1 MSRLSIAIVA
11 ALIATLGGLAY
22 VFWPTPA
29 PVLVIAEP
37 PAPAPAPAPA
47 SASAPMP
54 AAILHPIELAASA
67 PEPAASAPAPLPA
80 LAEAGAAVKSL
91 LIDLLG
97 RKPVLTLLQPED
109 FVRHVVATVDSL
121 PRGHVAPAVWPV
133 VPTPGR
139 FTVLSKDGQDV
150 INPDNSQRYVPLVL
164 LAESVDA
171 ATLAAAY
178 RRMYP
183 LFQQAYEELGY
194 PGRYFNDRLV
204 EVIDH
209 LLATPAAPKLAAVKL
224 TEVKGPIPSNR
235 PWVRYEFAD
244 PQLQSLSAGQ
254 RILLRTGDVNQRRLM
269 ARLAAFRAQIA
280 R

>member
-11 ALIATLGGLAY
+11 AVIAAFAAVAY
-22 VFWPTPA
+22 LYWPARA
-29 PVLVIAEP
+29 PVPVVAEP
-37 PAPAPAPAPA
+37 PATAAAPAEP
-47 SASAPMP
+47 ASAPMP
-54 AAILHPIELAASA
+54 PAILHPIEAAASA
-67 PEPAASAPAPLPA
+67 PEPAASAPPPLPA

-121 PRGHVAPAVWPV
+121 PRNHVAPAVWPV

-139 FTVLSKDGQDV
+139 FTVLSRDGRDV

-171 ATLAAAY
+171 AAVAAAY

-209 LLATPAAPKLAAVKL
+209 LLATPPAPKLAEVKL

-244 PQLQSLSAGQ
+244 PSLQSLSAGQ
-254 RILLRTGDVNQRRLM
+254 RMLLRTGDVNQRRLM
-269 ARLAAFRAQIA
+269 ARLRDLRAQIA

>member
-1 MSRLSIAIVA
+1 MSKTAVAITA
-11 ALIATLGGLAY
+11 ALIVILGALAY

-29 PVLVIAEP
+29 PVVVVAES
-37 PAPAPAPAPA
+37 PAPAPMPVPASAPAP
-47 SASAPMP
+47 P
-54 AAILHPIELAASA
+54 AILHPIEAAASA
-67 PEPAASAPAPLPA
+67 PEVAASAPPLPA

-97 RKPVLTLLQPED
+97 RKAVLTLLQPED
-109 FVRHVVATVDSL
+109 FVRRVVATVDGL
-121 PRGHVAPAVWPV
+121 PRNHVAPAVWPV

-139 FTVLSKDGQDV
+139 FTVLSRDGRDV
-150 INPDNSQRYVPLVL
+150 IDPDNSQRYVPLVL

-194 PGRYFNDRLV
+194 PSRYFNDRLV

-209 LLATPAAPKLAAVKL
+209 LLTTPPAPKLAAVKL
-224 TEVKGPIPSNR
+224 TEVKGPIPSSR

-244 PQLQSLSAGQ
+244 PQLESLSAGQ
-254 RILLRTGDVNQRRLM
+254 RMLLRTGDVNQRRLM
-269 ARLAAFRAQIA
+269 ARLRAFRAQIA

>member
-1 MSRLSIAIVA
+1 MSKLSIATVAIVLA
-11 ALIATLGGLAY
+11 VLGGLAFM
-22 VFWPTPA
+22 FWPTPR
-29 PVLVIAEP
+29 PLVVATETA
-37 PAPAPAPAPA
+37 APAPLPASAPAP
-47 SASAPMP
+47 P
-54 AAILHPIELAASA
+54 AILHPIELAASA
-67 PEPAASAPAPLPA
+67 PEPAASAPPPLPA
-80 LAEAGAAVKSL
+80 LADANATVKGL

-97 RKPVLTLLQPED
+97 RKAVLSLLQPED
-109 FVRHVVATVDSL
+109 FVRHVAATVDSL
-121 PRGHVAPAVWPV
+121 PRNHVAPAVWPV
-133 VPTPGR
+133 VPTSGR
-139 FTVLSKDGQDV
+139 FTVLSKDGVDV

-164 LAESVDA
+164 LAESVDV
-171 ATLAAAY
+171 ATVAAAY
-178 RRMYP
+178 RRLYP

-209 LLATPAAPKLAAVKL
+209 LLATPQAPRVVAVKL

-254 RILLRTGDVNQRRLM
+254 RILLRSGDVNQRRLM
-269 ARLAAFRAQIA
+269 ARLRDLRRQIA

>member
-1 MSRLSIAIVA
+1 MSKLSIAIVGVVIA
-11 ALIATLGGLAY
+11 AFAALAY
-22 VFWPTPA
+22 VFWPART
-29 PVLVIAEP
+29 PVLVVADP
-37 PAPAPAPAPA
+37 PAPITAPA
-47 SASAPMP
+47 SVPTLP
-54 AAILHPIELAASA
+54 AILHPIEAAASA
-67 PEPAASAPAPLPA
+67 PEPAASAPPPLPV
-80 LAEAGAAVKSL
+80 LADAGDAVKAM

-97 RKPVLTLLQPED
+97 RKAVLSLLQPED
-109 FVRHVVATVDSL
+109 FIRHVVTTVDNL
-121 PRGHVAPAVWPV
+121 PRNHVAPAVWPV

-139 FTVLSKDGQDV
+139 FTVLSKDGTEV

-164 LAESVDA
+164 LAESVDV
-171 ATLAAAY
+171 ATVAAAY
-178 RRMYP
+178 RRLYP

-209 LLATPAAPKLAAVKL
+209 LLATPAAPKLPAVTL

-244 PQLQSLSAGQ
+244 PKLQSLSAGQ

-269 ARLAAFRAQIA
+269 ARLRDLRKQIT